1 MDYTFT
7 RIWRVNHRLVIAN
20 TIEEAVE
27 LYKSWAKNS
36 NDEDDQNITRLIAV
50 GDSQIPENFDAIIK
64 DN

>member
-27 LYKSWAKNS
+27 LYKSWAKS
-36 NDEDDQNITRLIAV
+36 CDDEDDRNITRIIAV

-64 DN
+64 DS